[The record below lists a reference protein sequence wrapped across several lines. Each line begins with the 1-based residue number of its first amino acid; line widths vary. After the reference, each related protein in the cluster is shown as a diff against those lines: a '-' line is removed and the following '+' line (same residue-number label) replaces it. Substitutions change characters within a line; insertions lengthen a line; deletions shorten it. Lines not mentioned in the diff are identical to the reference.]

1 MSDRYNLFELPHKPF
16 RLMWAELLGPLGA
29 VNPTDEAALARLEAR
44 IEFATEVYA
53 QHNREES
60 EWLGPR
66 LRVINPELA
75 DRWLAD
81 HADHQRVLE
90 HLAARARSVCAE
102 ADVAARREL
111 LADLYRFFCEFMA
124 DDLAHMSLEQ
134 GEIMCE
140 LQAAYD
146 DDELRALER
155 AFLDEQVSADQLQR
169 VTPLFLRAGNLDERA
184 RILALAQRRIDH
196 DAFEDLMARVVPR
209 IIPAPELAELRARL
223 GLAA

>member
-1 MSDRYNLFELPHKPF
+1 
-16 RLMWAELLGPLGA
+16 
-29 VNPTDEAALARLEAR
+29 
-44 IEFATEVYA
+44 
-53 QHNREES
+53 
-60 EWLGPR
+60 
-66 LRVINPELA
+66 
-75 DRWLAD
+75 
-81 HADHQRVLE
+81 
-90 HLAARARSVCAE
+90 
-102 ADVAARREL
+102 
-111 LADLYRFFCEFMA
+111 
-124 DDLAHMSLEQ
+124 MSLEQ